1 MFIETM
7 HIMRSRIIDFYLAR
21 QLLMGVLVALLAL
34 LAIDGVIDFLDEI
47 DKVDADYPLKT
58 MLLYSLLEIAV
69 SAYELL
75 PIAVLLGCL
84 VGLGGLAVNFEF
96 LALRACGYTR
106 MRIASSILTVGVLLM
121 VGTFA
126 YGEFVVP
133 KAQYQQY
140 QIKHCCKQQSHFFES
155 DTGYWLREG
164 DYFINFKTLAS
175 NNKYLDA
182 NVFELDQNYRVL
194 RHIKAKQ
201 AIVSADKKTLALQD
215 VGLFIFG
222 KENLIQKQAVAQL
235 QIPFTISELTD
246 TMPATLR
253 QEHMNLYQL
262 YSYINFLKRSELNT
276 DVYELA
282 LWTRL
287 STMLSILVVILLV
300 IPWIFGSVHRA
311 AMGKRFFAA
320 VLLGLSYVIASQ
332 IFGNLSISY
341 HLPAWL
347 GAFSPVILFSLLG
360 FYLLKAIR

>member
-1 MFIETM
+1 
-7 HIMRSRIIDFYLAR
+7 MRFCIIDLYLAR
-21 QLLMGVLVALLAL
+21 QLLTGIVVALLAL

-58 MLLYSLLEIAV
+58 MLFYSLLEVAV

-106 MRIASSILTVGVLLM
+106 LRIAYSILAVGALLM
-121 VGTFA
+121 VGTFI

-164 DYFINFKTLAS
+164 DYFINFKVWQ
-175 NNKYLDA
+175 NDNEYLDV
-182 NVFELDQNYRVL
+182 NVFELDENYHLL
-194 RHIKAKQ
+194 RHIKAQ
-201 AIVSADKKTLALQD
+201 EATVLFEKKALVMQD
-215 VGLFIFG
+215 VELFLFG
-222 KENLIQKQAVAQL
+222 EENRIQKQAVAQL
-235 QIPFTISELTD
+235 QIPFTISELTE
-246 TMPATLR
+246 TMPTTLR

-262 YSYINFLKRSELNT
+262 YSYINFLKRSEMNT

-282 LWTRL
+282 LWTRI
-287 STMLSILVVILLV
+287 STMLSMLVVILLA
-300 IPWIFGSVHRA
+300 IPWIFGSVQSA
-311 AMGKRFFAA
+311 TMGKRFFIA
-320 VLLGLSYVIASQ
+320 VLLGLSYIIASQ

-341 HLPAWL
+341 HFPAWL
-347 GAFSPVILFSLLG
+347 GAFSPVILFLLLG
-360 FYLLKAIR
+360 FYLLKVIR